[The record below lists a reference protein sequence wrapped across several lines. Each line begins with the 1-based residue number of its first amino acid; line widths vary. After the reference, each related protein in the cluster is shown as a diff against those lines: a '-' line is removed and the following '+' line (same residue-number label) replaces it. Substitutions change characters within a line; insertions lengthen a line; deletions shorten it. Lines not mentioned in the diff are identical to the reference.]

1 MGQATVPVSILY
13 LTTGEN
19 EVKAAT
25 RLLVIQTMGAELKNN
40 LKRYVK
46 ESGPAPVGDVVYDP
60 NTSTSFEL
68 DRPSDPIVFPA
79 SATSTSRL
87 SHISTLLQ

>member
-1 MGQATVPVSILY
+1 MPLNILY
-13 LTTGEN
+13 PTTREN

-46 ESGPAPVGDVVYDP
+46 ESGPAPV
-60 NTSTSFEL
+60 
-68 DRPSDPIVFPA
+68 
-79 SATSTSRL
+79 
-87 SHISTLLQ
+87 